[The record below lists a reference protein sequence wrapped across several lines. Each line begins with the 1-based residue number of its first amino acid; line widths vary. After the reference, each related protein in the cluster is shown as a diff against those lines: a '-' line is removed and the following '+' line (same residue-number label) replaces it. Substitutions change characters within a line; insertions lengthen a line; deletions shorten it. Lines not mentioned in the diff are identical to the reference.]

1 MEKFFQD
8 VGFQIADNWTAA
20 VLIAGAVVF
29 LGLILVI
36 SGLRDH
42 EALGEYR
49 VLATMVGF
57 VIALGTVVAVPML
70 RSEAED
76 ACDTWSRSPAAA
88 DELRYVD
95 HKCDSLF

>member
-8 VGFQIADNWTAA
+8 VGFRIADNWTAA
-20 VLIAGAVVF
+20 VLIAGAVVL

-49 VLATMVGF
+49 VLATTVGF
-57 VIALGTVVAVPML
+57 VVALGTVVAVPML
-70 RSEAED
+70 RGEAED
-76 ACDTWSRSPAAA
+76 ACDTWSRSPEAA
-88 DELRYVD
+88 DELRYLD